1 MEDDVIYI
9 DGVFYDS
16 NNKKDSMEW
25 RLVIKSLKVL
35 KIT

>member
-1 MEDDVIYI
+1 MEDGVIYM
-9 DGVFYDS
+9 DGVTYDS
-16 NNKKDSMEW
+16 NNKKDNMEW